1 LVETLLPLISMTG
14 FAQARGVHGN
24 LRWRWEAKSVNGR
37 GLDLRFRAPTGY
49 EGLEV
54 GARTLAGERFKRG
67 SLQTVLTVAAEENAR
82 GFRVDAA
89 ALADAVRI
97 AKRVAGETGLPP
109 ARVDGL
115 LALKG
120 VVVQEENAA
129 LDDEAR
135 MARDAAMLESVA
147 AAFDLLSRARKTEGA
162 KLEAVILN
170 QLGEIERL
178 SGQARILSANQ
189 PSALRDRLQA
199 QLKEL
204 IAPGSNLPEERIA
217 QEVALLAARADL
229 REELDRLSAHCQEA
243 GALIKGSEP
252 AGRKLDFLAQEF
264 NREANTLCAKSSDIQ
279 LTHVGLALKAVI
291 DQFREQVQNVE

>member
-1 LVETLLPLISMTG
+1 LAEARLALISMTG
-14 FAQARGVHGN
+14 FAEARGVQGN

-37 GLDLRFRAPTGY
+37 GLDLRFRAPMGY

-67 SLQTVLTVAAEENAR
+67 SLQTVLTVAAEENMR
-82 GFRVDAA
+82 GFRVDPA

-97 AKRVAGETGLPP
+97 AKRVADETGLPP
-109 ARVDGL
+109 GRVDGR

-135 MARDAAMLESVA
+135 MARDAAMLESLA
-147 AAFDLLSRARKTEGA
+147 AAFDFLSRARKTEGA
-162 KLEAVILN
+162 KLEAVIVN

-178 SGQARILSANQ
+178 AGQARVLAANQ

-204 IAPGSNLPEERIA
+204 IAPGTNLPEERIA
-217 QEVALLAARADL
+217 QEVALLATRADL
-229 REELDRLSAHCQEA
+229 REELDRLCAHCQEA
-243 GALIKGSEP
+243 GALIKASEP

>member
-1 LVETLLPLISMTG
+1 LPLTSMTG
-14 FAQARGVHGN
+14 FADSRGVHGN
-24 LRWRWEAKSVNGR
+24 LRWRWETKSVNGR
-37 GLDLRFRAPTGY
+37 GLDLRFRAPLGY
-49 EGLEV
+49 EGLES
-54 GARTLAGERFKRG
+54 GARTLASERFKRG
-67 SLQTVLTVAAEENAR
+67 SFQVVLTAAADDAGR
-82 GFRVDAA
+82 GFRVDPV
-89 ALADAVRI
+89 ALADAVRL
-97 AKRVAGETGLPP
+97 AKRVAEETGLEP

-135 MARDAAMLESVA
+135 MARDAAMLESLA
-147 AAFDLLSRARKTEGA
+147 LAYDLLGRARSNEGA
-162 KLEAVILN
+162 KLEAVILK
-170 QLGEIERL
+170 QIGEIERFTL
-178 SGQARILSANQ
+178 EARTLAVQQPFIL
-189 PSALRDRLQA
+189 RERMMA

-204 IAPGSNLPEERIA
+204 IAPGSNVPEERVA
-217 QEVALLAARADL
+217 QEVAILASRADL
-229 REELDRLSAHCQEA
+229 SEELDRLAAHCQEA
-243 GALIKGSEP
+243 RALVASKEP

>member
-1 LVETLLPLISMTG
+1 LPLTSMTG
-14 FAQARGVHGN
+14 FADSRGVHGN
-24 LRWRWEAKSVNGR
+24 LRWRWETKSVNGR
-37 GLDLRFRAPTGY
+37 GLDLRFRAPLGY
-49 EGLEV
+49 EGLES
-54 GARTLAGERFKRG
+54 GARTLASERFKRG
-67 SLQTVLTVAAEENAR
+67 SFQVVLTAAADDAGR
-82 GFRVDAA
+82 GFRVDPV
-89 ALADAVRI
+89 ALAEAVRL
-97 AKRVAGETGLPP
+97 AKRVADETGLEP

-135 MARDAAMLESVA
+135 MARDAAMLESLA
-147 AAFDLLSRARKTEGA
+147 GAYDLLGRARLNEGA
-162 KLEAVILN
+162 KLEAVILR
-170 QLGEIERL
+170 QIGEIERFTL
-178 SGQARILSANQ
+178 EARALAVQQPFIL
-189 PSALRDRLQA
+189 RERMMA

-204 IAPGSNLPEERIA
+204 IAPGSNVPEERVA
-217 QEVALLAARADL
+217 QEVAILASRADL
-229 REELDRLSAHCQEA
+229 SEELDRLAAHCQEA
-243 GALIKGSEP
+243 RALVASKEP

>member
-1 LVETLLPLISMTG
+1 VEARLPLTSMTG
-14 FAQARGVHGN
+14 FADSRGVHGN
-24 LRWRWEAKSVNGR
+24 LRWRWETKSVNGR
-37 GLDLRFRAPTGY
+37 GLDLRFRAPLGY
-49 EGLEV
+49 EGLES
-54 GARTLAGERFKRG
+54 GARTLASERFKRG
-67 SLQTVLTVAAEENAR
+67 SFQVVLTAATDESGR
-82 GFRVDAA
+82 GFRVDPV
-89 ALADAVRI
+89 ALAEAVRL
-97 AKRVAGETGLPP
+97 AKRVADEAGLEP

-135 MARDAAMLESVA
+135 MARDAAMLESLA
-147 AAFDLLSRARKTEGA
+147 GAYDLLARARSNEGA
-162 KLEAVILN
+162 KLEVVILR
-170 QLGEIERL
+170 QIGEIERFTAD
-178 SGQARILSANQ
+178 ARALAVQQPFIL
-189 PSALRDRLQA
+189 RERMMA

-204 IAPGSNLPEERIA
+204 IAPGSNVPEERVA
-217 QEVALLAARADL
+217 QEVAILASRADL
-229 REELDRLSAHCQEA
+229 SEELDRLTAHCQEA
-243 GALIKGSEP
+243 RALVASKEP

>member
-1 LVETLLPLISMTG
+1 MPLTSMTG
-14 FAQARGVHGN
+14 FADSRGVHGN
-24 LRWRWEAKSVNGR
+24 LRWRWETKSVNGR
-37 GLDLRFRAPTGY
+37 GLDLRFRAPLGY
-49 EGLEV
+49 EGLES
-54 GARTLAGERFKRG
+54 GARTLAAERFKRG
-67 SLQTVLTVAAEENAR
+67 SFQVVLTAAADEAGR
-82 GFRVDAA
+82 GFRVDPV
-89 ALADAVRI
+89 ALAEAVRL
-97 AKRVAGETGLPP
+97 AKRVADETGLKP

-135 MARDAAMLESVA
+135 MARDAAMLESLA
-147 AAFDLLSRARKTEGA
+147 GAYDLLVRARSNEGA
-162 KLEAVILN
+162 KLEAVILK
-170 QLGEIERL
+170 QIGEIERFTTD
-178 SGQARILSANQ
+178 ARTLAAQQPFIL
-189 PSALRDRLQA
+189 RERMMA

-204 IAPGSNLPEERIA
+204 IAPGSNVPEERVA
-217 QEVALLAARADL
+217 QEVAILASRADL
-229 REELDRLSAHCQEA
+229 SEELDRLAAHCQEA
-243 GALIKGSEP
+243 RALVASKEP